1 MPLLTLPYTLTKHST
16 SVLNDIPI
24 EDPLVVPLPHTWY
37 LDSGYRIDTEQTTS
51 IDTETYG
58 IGQNRQTSCIVY
70 VTTFIIINLGSLID
84 ENLYTISLHHTYAP
98 ELTEGPSKTSVD
110 KDVAHFIVTIQYLLS
125 LPLEALAPYLN
136 EPDEDLLGLVYWR
149 YGEGV

>member
-37 LDSGYRIDTEQTTS
+37 LDNGYRIDAEQQVSLWDLSLNSVYITT
-51 IDTETYG
+51 Y
-58 IGQNRQTSCIVY
+58 IV
-70 VTTFIIINLGSLID
+70 TKNSFID
-84 ENLYTISLHHTYAP
+84 ENLYTISLHDICS
-98 ELTEGPSKTSVD
+98 GFKTSVD